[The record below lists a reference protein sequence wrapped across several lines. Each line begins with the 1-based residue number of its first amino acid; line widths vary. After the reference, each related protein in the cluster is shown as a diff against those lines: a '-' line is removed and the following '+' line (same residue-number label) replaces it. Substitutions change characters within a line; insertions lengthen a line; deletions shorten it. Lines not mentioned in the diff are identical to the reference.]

1 MSELSASRSLTRGYH
16 EFLLVTQSQQ
26 TKMIKSRRE
35 KAVEGETPRSVALSV
50 QSLFHH
56 SAPMG
61 EDPCL
66 SVEGE
71 ILGAGVLSSETVRL

>member
-1 MSELSASRSLTRGYH
+1 
-16 EFLLVTQSQQ
+16 
-26 TKMIKSRRE
+26 MIKAAKRKSSR
-35 KAVEGETPRSVALSV
+35 AGDTTTLSYSA

-71 ILGAGVLSSETVRL
+71 ILGPGVLSSEMVRL